1 LHFQLSWGLNYH
13 KTPLVAG
20 ARAIKNYTEDELNSI
35 THFFVRESN
44 RLHFQL
50 STNDSLAVKINGNK
64 QNIIKR
70 VEGFS
75 QEHPIKGKIKLSLFS
90 LPLTY
95 MGFSGYLNPFTL
107 EAQVNRWVPKIDL
120 PVTAAH
126 EMAHQ
131 QGHAAENEANFI
143 GFLRCYYHPDL
154 DIQYAARLFGL
165 RYTYRELYSLN
176 PDKAEEI
183 RCSLYPGILE
193 NFAESSRFWKA
204 HTNPLEPLLKQ
215 SYDSYLKANNQKEGI
230 QSYNAVVNL
239 FITHFN
245 IAENPPTFEN

>member
-1 LHFQLSWGLNYH
+1 MEKKTALKQLGQFMTIVLLLLLYFQLSWGLNYH
-13 KTPLVAG
+13 KTPLGVSAK
-20 ARAIKNYTEDELNSI
+20 AIKNYTEDELNSI
-35 THFFVRESN
+35 THFFAQESN

-75 QEHPIKGKIKLSLFS
+75 HKHPIKGKIKLSLFS

-107 EAQVNRWVPKIDL
+107 EAQVNRWIPKIDL
-120 PVTAAH
+120 PITAAH

-131 QGHAAENEANFI
+131 QGYAAENEANFI

-165 RYTYRELYSLN
+165 RYTYHELYSLI
-176 PDKAEEI
+176 PIKLKQLD
-183 RCSLYPGILE
+183 
-193 NFAESSRFWKA
+193 A
-204 HTNPLEPLLKQ
+204 HCIQGYLKTLQNPLAFGKRIPILW
-215 SYDSYLKANNQKEGI
+215 
-230 QSYNAVVNL
+230 
-239 FITHFN
+239 
-245 IAENPPTFEN
+245 NPY